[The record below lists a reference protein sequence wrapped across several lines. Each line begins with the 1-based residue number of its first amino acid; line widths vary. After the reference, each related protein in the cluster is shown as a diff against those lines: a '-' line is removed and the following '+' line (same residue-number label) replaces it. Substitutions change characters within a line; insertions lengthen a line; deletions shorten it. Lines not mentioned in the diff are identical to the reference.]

1 MERTFLYGKLARRV
15 FWLFVLCALLP
26 LGVFSIVVVLNVSAQ
41 LGEQNRRLLRQT
53 SRESTMSIFEHLN
66 FLDADMK
73 LIATNL
79 ETGAQLAPKSAGPQ
93 LPPKLAEHFTGL
105 EILTQDGGRRL
116 VFGKIDIVHFSAEE
130 NVFLHSGRSVV
141 STREC
146 PTPTP
151 CIFLSQELAG
161 EGAIQGILVGQ
172 VDASRLW
179 GAENLPP
186 LIDICVLDDQGRPL
200 FCPQADSSKFPLKV
214 ANTFSGQFEWRKN
227 GDEYLSDYW
236 SVPLK
241 SQFFISHWTV
251 IASEARSNVLAPLT
265 HFKKIFLLTVLLA
278 FWVVLL
284 LSLIQIR
291 RNMVPLIRLQE
302 GTRRLT
308 RGELGA
314 RVTVPGTDEFA
325 ELASSFNF
333 MAARIEKQ
341 VTSLKTINE
350 IDRAILSSWNMERIL
365 DALIERLPDLL
376 KSDCVGITLLN
387 DGSTLDAVTYV
398 GAADA
403 VGEKQ
408 VQAVTLTATEAGAL
422 IHCPE
427 ITTLEVAKVFPS
439 YLALLVQ
446 LGMHYFLVVPIVLK
460 GKLSAVISLGHRTH
474 SVWSTED
481 KQQAAQLADQVA
493 VAISNARLI
502 AELKQLHW
510 GTLRALARAIDAKSS
525 WTAGHSERVT
535 KWALKIACA
544 MNLPEQEQEIIHRGG
559 LLHDIGKIGTPI
571 AILDKPGKLTDEEMQ
586 QMRDH
591 VRIGARILEPIP
603 GFAECMPIVLQH
615 HEWINGGGYPN
626 GLAGEEISLHA
637 RIFAV
642 ADCFDAMASDRPY
655 RSGMALD
662 RVVEIIGAGTG
673 KQFDPAVVE
682 AFLRVLQD
690 ENRSKAVE
698 DAALLPIE
706 ST

>member
-1 MERTFLYGKLARRV
+1 MERTFIYGKLARRV
-15 FWLFVLCALLP
+15 FWLFVLCALVP
-26 LGVFSIVVVLNVSAQ
+26 LGVFSIVVVLNVSTQ

-73 LIATNL
+73 LIATGL
-79 ETGAQLAPKSAGPQ
+79 EAGAQLTPKSAELQ
-93 LPPKLAEHFTGL
+93 LPPKLAQHFIGL
-105 EILTQDGGRRL
+105 EILTPDGGRRL

-141 STREC
+141 ATRGC
-146 PTPTP
+146 ATPTP
-151 CIFLSQELAG
+151 CIYLSQELAG
-161 EGAIQGILVGQ
+161 QGAIQGILVGE

-186 LIDICVLDDQGRPL
+186 LIDICVLDDQGRTL
-200 FCPQADSSKFPLKV
+200 FCPQADSSKFPEKV
-214 ANTFSGQFEWRKN
+214 ANTFSGQFEWRNN
-227 GDEYLSDYW
+227 GNEYLSDYW

-241 SQFFISHWTV
+241 PQFFVSHWTV
-251 IASEARSNVLAPLT
+251 VASEARGEVLAPLR
-265 HFKKIFLLTVLLA
+265 HFKRIFLLTVLLA
-278 FWVVLL
+278 FWVVVL

-291 RNMVPLIRLQE
+291 RNMVPLTRLQE

-308 RGELGA
+308 RGDLRA
-314 RVTVPGTDEFA
+314 RVAVPGTDEFA
-325 ELASSFNF
+325 ELASSFNS

-350 IDRAILSSWNMERIL
+350 IDRAILSSWNMERVV
-365 DALIERLPDLL
+365 DALIKRLPDLL
-376 KSDCVGITLLN
+376 KSDCLGITLLN
-387 DGSTLDAVTYV
+387 AGSTLEAVTYV
-398 GAADA
+398 GAPDA
-403 VGEKQ
+403 VGGKQ
-408 VQAVTLTATEAGAL
+408 VQAVTLTAAEAGAL
-422 IHCPE
+422 VNCPE
-427 ITTLEVAKVFPS
+427 ITTLEVGKAFPS

-460 GKLSAVISLGHRTH
+460 GKLSAIISLGHRTD
-474 SVWSTED
+474 SVWSAED
-481 KQQAAQLADQVA
+481 KQQAAQVRDQVA
-493 VAISNARLI
+493 VAISNAQLI
-502 AELKQLHW
+502 AEQKQLHW
-510 GTLRALARAIDAKSS
+510 GTLTALARAIDAKSS

-544 MNLPEQEQEIIHRGG
+544 MSLSEQEQEIIHRGG
-559 LLHDIGKIGTPI
+559 LLHDIGKIGTPL

-586 QMRDH
+586 LMRDH

-603 GFAECMPIVLQH
+603 GFEECMPIVLQH
-615 HEWINGGGYPN
+615 HEWINGGGYPS

-673 KQFDPAVVE
+673 KQFDPVVVE
-682 AFLRVLQD
+682 AFLQVLKE
-690 ENRSKAVE
+690 ENRSDAVE
-698 DAALLPIE
+698 NAALVPIE
-706 ST
+706 FT

>member
-1 MERTFLYGKLARRV
+1 MERTLLYGKLARRV

-26 LGVFSIVVVLNVSAQ
+26 LAVFSIVVVLNVSAQ
-41 LGEQNRRLLRQT
+41 LSEQNRRLLRQT
-53 SRESTMSIFEHLN
+53 SRESAMSIFEHLS
-66 FLDADMK
+66 FLEADMR
-73 LIATNL
+73 LIATSL
-79 ETGAQLAPKSAGPQ
+79 ETTQPTPKSTEVQ
-93 LPPKLAEHFTGL
+93 LPPKLGEHFRGL

-116 VFGKIDIVHFSAEE
+116 IFGNMEIVYFSPEE
-130 NVFLHSGRSVV
+130 RAFLHSGRSVV
-141 STREC
+141 STRGC
-146 PTPTP
+146 SSPTP
-151 CIFLSQELAG
+151 CIFLSQELA
-161 EGAIQGILVGQ
+161 EQGALQGLLVGE
-172 VDASRLW
+172 VDATHLW
-179 GAENLPP
+179 GQENLPP
-186 LIDICVLDDQGRPL
+186 LIDICVLDDQGRTL
-200 FCPQADSSKFPLKV
+200 FCPQADSSQFPQKI
-214 ANTFSGQFEWRKN
+214 ANTFSGQFEWSTN
-227 GDEYLSDYW
+227 GNKYLSDYW

-241 SQFFISHWTV
+241 PRFFVSHWTIV
-251 IASEARSNVLAPLT
+251 ASEARSDVLAPLS
-265 HFKKIFLLTVLLA
+265 HFKRIFLLTVLLA
-278 FWVVLL
+278 FWVVIL

-291 RNMVPLIRLQE
+291 RNMVPLTRLQE

-308 RGELGA
+308 RGDLGA

-350 IDRAILSSWNMERIL
+350 IDRAILSSWNMERVV
-365 DALIERLPDLL
+365 DALIERLPDLI
-376 KSDCVGITLLN
+376 KSDCLGITLLN
-387 DGSTLDAVTYV
+387 AGSTLDAITYV
-398 GAADA
+398 GALDA
-403 VGEKQ
+403 VGGKQ
-408 VQAVTLTATEAGAL
+408 VQAVTLTAAESEAL
-422 IHCPE
+422 IKCPE
-427 ITTLEVAKVFPS
+427 ITTLEVAKAFPS

-460 GKLSAVISLGHRTH
+460 GKLSAIISLGHRTD
-474 SVWSTED
+474 SVWSAED

-510 GTLRALARAIDAKSS
+510 GTLTALARAIDAKSS

-535 KWALKIACA
+535 KWALKIAGA
-544 MNLPEQEQEIIHRGG
+544 MSLPEQEQEIIHRGG
-559 LLHDIGKIGTPI
+559 LLHDIGKIGTPL

-586 QMRDH
+586 LMRDH

-603 GFAECMPIVLQH
+603 GFEECMPIVLQH

-655 RSGMALD
+655 RAGMALS

-682 AFLRVLQD
+682 AFLRVLKD
-690 ENRSKAVE
+690 EDRSDAVE
-698 DAALLPIE
+698 NAELLPIE
-706 ST
+706 SS